1 MQICCLLTHSL
12 DMIITYVQ
20 SGISLVNKPCNHLVD
35 TISSKSQHRLLNR
48 LALFVLTVWTVVC

>member
-1 MQICCLLTHSL
+1 MQICCLLTHLL
-12 DMIITYVQ
+12 DIITYVQ
-20 SGISLVNKPCNHLVD
+20 SGISFINKPWNHLVD